1 MAIIIKTEEEIAHLR
16 EGGKRLARI
25 LKEVA
30 THVRPGISTLELDKI
45 AEELIRKGGDE
56 PAFKGYRP
64 AHHMA
69 PYPASLC
76 TSINSEVVHGI
87 PKASA
92 ILKEGDIVS
101 LDLGLK
107 HKNLFTDHAISVI
120 VGKGTKKDQEF
131 LENTHE
137 SLLVGIYEAFAGNRT
152 GDVGAAVSEFVKPFK
167 YGVVRDLAGHGVGRA
182 IHEDPFIPNYGKA
195 RQDEKPQG
203 DVQHVAVFLP
213 KSVGQQ
219 KQGEKDARHGEM
231 DQCQMQLSAVHG
243 TSRKI
248 IAILFDFRTGKN
260 DVGQG

>member
-152 GDVGAAVSEFVKPFK
+152 GDVGAAISEFVKPLK

-182 IHEDPFIPNYGKA
+182 IHEDPFIPNYGKRGTGA
-195 RQDEKPQG
+195 MFEPGMVVAIEPMLTQG
-203 DVQHVAVFLP
+203 DAHTTVDQDGYTVRTADGSRAAHFEHTILITE
-213 KSVGQQ
+213 G
-219 KQGEKDARHGEM
+219 DAE
-231 DQCQMQLSAVHG
+231 
-243 TSRKI
+243 
-248 IAILFDFRTGKN
+248 ILTLAD
-260 DVGQG
+260 

>member
-30 THVRPGISTLELDKI
+30 THVRSGISTLELDKI
-45 AEELIRKGGDE
+45 AEGLIRDGGDE

-76 TSINSEVVHGI
+76 TSVNSEVVHGI
-87 PKASA
+87 PRASV

-120 VGKGTKKDQEF
+120 VGKGSKKDQEF

-137 SLLVGIYEAFAGNRT
+137 SLLIGIYEAVAGNRT

-167 YGVVRDLAGHGVGRA
+167 YGVVRDLAGHGVGRE
-182 IHEDPFIPNYGKA
+182 IHEDPFIPNYGKRGTGA
-195 RQDEKPQG
+195 LFEPGMVVAIEPMLTQG
-203 DVQHVAVFLP
+203 SAGTIVDNDGYTVRTADGSRACHFEHTILITE
-213 KSVGQQ
+213 
-219 KQGEKDARHGEM
+219 GEAE
-231 DQCQMQLSAVHG
+231 
-243 TSRKI
+243 
-248 IAILFDFRTGKN
+248 ILTIE
-260 DVGQG
+260 

>member
-45 AEELIRKGGDE
+45 AEGLIRDGGDE

-76 TSINSEVVHGI
+76 ASVNSEVVHGI
-87 PKASA
+87 PRANT
-92 ILKEGDIVS
+92 ILKEGDIIS

-120 VGKGTKKDQEF
+120 VGKGSKKDQEF

-137 SLLVGIYEAFAGNRT
+137 SLLVGIYEAVAGNRT

-182 IHEDPFIPNYGKA
+182 IHEDPFIPNYGKRGTGALFEPGMVVAIEPMLTQGNA
-195 RQDEKPQG
+195 RTTVDSDGYTVRTEDGSKAAHFEHTILITEG
-203 DVQHVAVFLP
+203 DA
-213 KSVGQQ
+213 
-219 KQGEKDARHGEM
+219 E
-231 DQCQMQLSAVHG
+231 
-243 TSRKI
+243 
-248 IAILFDFRTGKN
+248 ILTLAD
-260 DVGQG
+260 